1 MVQPR
6 ATGDVLYKLGDFGL
20 SREFSRTGD
29 CAKTIL
35 GTPHYMSPEC
45 FLGLPYN
52 IKSDVYSL
60 GVVLYYLVERRFP
73 LKSKDIQ
80 EQKELVISG
89 EVPYP
94 LNVNYS
100 EELKEVIMAMLAK

>member
-1 MVQPR
+1 
-6 ATGDVLYKLGDFGL
+6 
-20 SREFSRTGD
+20 
-29 CAKTIL
+29 
-35 GTPHYMSPEC
+35 MSPEC

-60 GVVLYYLVERRFP
+60 GVVLYYLIERRFP
-73 LKSKDIQ
+73 LRSKTIQ

-89 EVPYP
+89 EIPFP

-100 EELKEVIMAMLAK
+100 EELKEAVMTMLAK